1 MEFFNIDFGKNIGIT
16 VIKIIDKLKLQP
28 LVENAIYHGIKEKR
42 GNGKILITG
51 KIEGNLLCFTV
62 IDNGK
67 GIEEDVLNKI
77 NRILTNSSEKET
89 EMGYGIFNVNERIRL
104 TYGEEYG
111 LTYKSIYGQGT
122 IVALRHPIIE

>member
-42 GNGKILITG
+42 GNGKILIRG
-51 KIEGNLLCFTV
+51 KIEGDLLCFTV
-62 IDNGK
+62 IDNGN
-67 GIEEDVLNKI
+67 GIEEELLNKI
-77 NRILTNSSEKET
+77 NRMLINTSEKGT
-89 EMGYGIFNVNERIRL
+89 EVGYGIFNVNKRIQL

-111 LTYKSIYGQGT
+111 LTYKSVYG
-122 IVALRHPIIE
+122 